1 VSIKLYDEALV
12 EKIKKWVKD
21 PNLAILK
28 PDESTRL
35 LQMKADIGDDKPIQ
49 LPFIAISRDKEI
61 KILNTQKQPKT
72 FSGYILQASKKTTM
86 TINVVPIE
94 LAYQIDI
101 YTRKMEEAD
110 EFIRNF
116 VFNFINL
123 PKLKIG
129 LPYNNVWV
137 EHESNLWIEDSIV
150 DNSDITEHLF
160 ADQFYRFSIRLY
172 VDDAYLFSIPSKE
185 TPTIE
190 LIDLAVEDR
199 ETKDIVEDTVIYKK

>member
-1 VSIKLYDEALV
+1 MSIKLYDEALV

-21 PNLAILK
+21 PNLNILK

-35 LQMKADIGDDKPIQ
+35 LQMRADIGEDKPIG
-49 LPFIAISRDKEI
+49 LPLIALSRNKEI

-86 TINVVPIE
+86 TINVIPIE
-94 LAYQIDI
+94 LSYQLDI

-110 EFIRNF
+110 EYIRNF
-116 VFNFINL
+116 VFNFINY
-123 PKLKIG
+123 PKVKIG

-137 EHESNLWIEDSIV
+137 EHESNLWIEDSIM
-150 DNSDITEHLF
+150 DNSDIQEHLF

-190 LIDLAVEDR
+190 LIDFAVEDR
-199 ETKDIVEDTVIYKK
+199 GTKEIVEDQVIYKK